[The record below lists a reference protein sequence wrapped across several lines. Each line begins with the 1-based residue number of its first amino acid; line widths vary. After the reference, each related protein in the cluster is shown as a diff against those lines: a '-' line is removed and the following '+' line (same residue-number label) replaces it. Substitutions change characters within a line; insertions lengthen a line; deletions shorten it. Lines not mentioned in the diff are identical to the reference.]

1 MWAAGECG
9 WETSHY
15 DRAPSILFLDHSVK
29 FGTFELQ
36 EMNHL
41 SLHLEYPHLPSI
53 PQDRLGLYSEALGG
67 RGSVHP
73 RGFPNTF
80 SESCQ

>member
-1 MWAAGECG
+1 MTE
-9 WETSHY
+9 H
-15 DRAPSILFLDHSVK
+15 RLLLFLDHSVK

-36 EMNHL
+36 EMNQ
-41 SLHLEYPHLPSI
+41 SLHLEYPHVPSI
-53 PQDRLGLYSEALGG
+53 PQDRFGHYSEALGG
-67 RGSVHP
+67 RGSVYP